1 MGITKRE
8 MLESYYLDELLLV
21 LDAYADMH
29 KTDRD
34 RENEYKEVYA
44 DEMD

>member
-1 MGITKRE
+1 
-8 MLESYYLDELLLV
+8 MLYEYYVDELMIV

-29 KTDRD
+29 KTDKD
-34 RENEYKEVYA
+34 KEIEEVYA